1 MTQFLQSTVGLNAVM
16 SYTDIVSNSKV
27 SITHYQISPMIS
39 YDVTQCNI
47 KSFSFNSK
55 VEKLWFQRHYQW
67 ESQDGQHVPLI
78 LFMPL

>member
-1 MTQFLQSTVGLNAVM
+1 
-16 SYTDIVSNSKV
+16 
-27 SITHYQISPMIS
+27 MIS

-55 VEKLWFQRHYQW
+55 VKKLWFQRHYQW